1 MIVTKLTEKALGI
14 CLAAHA
20 EQVDLAGNPYYEH
33 PVHLAEQMDDE
44 ATTCA
49 ALLHDVI
56 EDTDTT
62 LDDITLAGMP
72 DAVVEA
78 VGLLTHKRGTPYMDY
93 IEGLADNPIAK
104 KVKLADLE
112 HNSDLS
118 RLPEVTERDLKRI
131 EKYKRAIELLKDR

>member
-1 MIVTKLTEKALGI
+1 MIVTRLTEKALGI

-20 EQVDLAGNPYYEH
+20 GQVDLAGNPYYEH

-62 LDDITLAGMP
+62 LDDMTLAGMP

-104 KVKLADLE
+104 KVKLAS
-112 HNSDLS
+112 H
-118 RLPEVTERDLKRI
+118 
-131 EKYKRAIELLKDR
+131 

>member
-1 MIVTKLTEKALGI
+1 MRSRSIW
-14 CLAAHA
+14 LAIRTM
-20 EQVDLAGNPYYEH
+20 EH

-62 LDDITLAGMP
+62 LDDMTLAGMP

>member
-1 MIVTKLTEKALGI
+1 
-14 CLAAHA
+14 
-20 EQVDLAGNPYYEH
+20 
-33 PVHLAEQMDDE
+33 MDDE

-62 LDDITLAGMP
+62 LNDMTLAGMP

-118 RLPEVTERDLKRI
+118 RLSEVTERDLKRI

>member
-14 CLAAHA
+14 CLTAHA

-62 LDDITLAGMP
+62 LDDMTLAGMP

-78 VGLLTHKRGTPYMDY
+78 VRLLTHKRGTPYMDY

>member
-1 MIVTKLTEKALGI
+1 MIVTRLTEKALGI

-20 EQVDLAGNPYYEH
+20 GQVDLAGNPYYEH
-33 PVHLAEQMDDE
+33 PIRLAEQMDDE
-44 ATTCA
+44 ASTCA

-62 LDDITLAGMP
+62 LDGLTLAGMS

-78 VGLLTHKRGTPYMDY
+78 VGLLTHKRGVPSMEY
-93 IEGLADNPIAK
+93 IEGLAGNPIAK

-118 RLPEVTERDLKRI
+118 RLPKVTERDLRRI

>member
-1 MIVTKLTEKALGI
+1 MVVTKLTEKALRI

-20 EQVDLAGNPYYEH
+20 GQTDLAGRPYFEH

-49 ALLHDVI
+49 ALLHDAI

-62 LDDITLAGMP
+62 LDDLTCAGMQ
-72 DAVVEA
+72 DEVVEA
-78 VGLLTHKRGTPYMDY
+78 VGLLTHKRGVPYMEY

-131 EKYKRAIELLKDR
+131 GKYKRAIELLKDR